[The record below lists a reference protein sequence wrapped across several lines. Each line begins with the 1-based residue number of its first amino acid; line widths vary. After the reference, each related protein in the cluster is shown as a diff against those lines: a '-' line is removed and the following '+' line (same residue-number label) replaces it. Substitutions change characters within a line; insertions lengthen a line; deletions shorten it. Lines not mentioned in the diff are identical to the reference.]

1 MHLLLY
7 FAFFTEQYV
16 KITLYQYIEIAHVI
30 L

>member
-7 FAFFTEQYV
+7 FDFVTEQYV
-16 KITLYQYIEIAHVI
+16 KITLHQYIEIARVI